1 MDLVNAMLCATEDKI
16 LVVPDEREES
26 TKGGILLPDVSK
38 ERPCRG
44 TVISVGPGRH
54 NEWGA
59 LIPMPVEVGMK
70 VYYSRWG
77 GNEIKL
83 PDEPLV
89 LVLKPEHVL
98 CVVRE
103 EGVEQEG
110 VSVADLQAAGYEVGA
125 DLAEEATSA
134 R

>member
-1 MDLVNAMLCATEDKI
+1 MDLVNAMLRATEDKI
-16 LVVPDEREES
+16 LVVPDEREEK
-26 TKGGILLPDVSK
+26 TKGGIYVPDVSK

-44 TVISVGPGRH
+44 RVISVGPGRH

-59 LIPMPVEVGMK
+59 LIPMPVEVNQK

-98 CVVRE
+98 CI
-103 EGVEQEG
+103 
-110 VSVADLQAAGYEVGA
+110 VSENGTAPAGYEVESDAGEDA
-125 DLAEEATSA
+125 SSTGGE
-134 R
+134 